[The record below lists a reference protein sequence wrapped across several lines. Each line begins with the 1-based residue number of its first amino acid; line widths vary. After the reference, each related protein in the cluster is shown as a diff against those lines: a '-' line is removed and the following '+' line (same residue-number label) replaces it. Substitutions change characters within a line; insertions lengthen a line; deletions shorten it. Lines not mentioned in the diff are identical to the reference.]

1 MPAPKTESPTPS
13 TRPAREN
20 KLPWRLTISD
30 ISKSAPASLK
40 RRAQESSS
48 PVVIQKAKAKKT
60 PKKSARARPAPATPV
75 GPTTARAATSA
86 RAGLARAAQLPARYR
101 EEDGPS
107 SLKIASKKN
116 RKSLKKAPKKKI
128 PKKKEDS
135 VPSKDERSENESS
148 DEDEDS
154 ESRKV
159 NKKKMSATPPHT
171 VAPSSSSGSDS
182 RANHESGPLIKKR
195 RLDTS
200 SEKMDT
206 NSKEDDLEE
215 EEEKEKEEEEED
227 TMVEDSEVE
236 DSTEAVLP
244 LDIEMEE
251 PTQSIQST
259 TQASPSSETEM
270 EDQEMANTA
279 QPEITH
285 PEHQESSLPQARQ
298 SEPPLS
304 ASTIKFHFN
313 VAPIP
318 KSLVN
323 QTGPST
329 SSIFLNTPG
338 KPAGE
343 GITQAFS
350 FLSPTFKGASLT
362 FNVPRNVKQVDSD
375 DDEKET
381 PRQPMPSTSQFQQQ
395 SQARISP
402 FLRFSTAPIKESPL
416 PIEKVKSPMEAREER
431 LLRRNDSEPTSSQ
444 NSVSKSSSRQH
455 SSESRRHQGEVV
467 NRGKNQRQIERKQHD
482 NSTSATRQVK
492 VEPLEESPEATAP
505 TKDSPLPIKKPKS
518 VMEEREERRLQNL
531 EKLHRNKSE
540 TTSYQNS
547 ESQSRE
553 PGQKPD
559 SHSLGLQDSSDSRQR
574 HGEVVNR
581 EDNQVEREQHESS
594 TTATRQVKVEQLEES
609 PEEDAFS
616 EMFQN
621 LRNQSL
627 REYFEA
633 LSRRDSGSCSRASE
647 VRDVRD
653 KRSDS
658 HSSRRDDSERPSNS
672 DSSAPRQPDSFEER
686 RQHKEAVRRE
696 GNQRQ
701 EARSKSRGPQGRESG
716 SRRSVDVDSRTER
729 KPQESPPATRQVKT
743 EEPEES
749 AAPEADIQNQSRRED
764 VEAPSRREDSVL
776 PSRAS
781 EVRDDDDSRLD
792 SRFSHRPDSERPV
805 NSDSG
810 SSRRQNSFEGRRQ
823 HAEADR
829 YENSTPATRQV
840 KKEELEESPAPEV
853 GPIRNQSR
861 REDVSTTSRSQDSV
875 SCSRASEPRHR
886 SDSRFTNRREERHHD
901 AGRSE
906 YSGSGSSQRQDSRAS
921 EVRDVRNRRSDSR
934 SSRRPDSERPGTSD
948 YRSSRRQDYY
958 DGRRPQEEA
967 VRREG
972 NQRQDAQSR
981 SSGQASNGDVFRRQ
995 PETDRRTDR
1004 TSYGNYGNNDNRSRN
1019 SFNNRMDERRVV
1031 YNQGQEDIPSTSRGP
1046 EARRSDHKA
1055 SERSQSKTVVGDGK
1069 RASLILFPKREYVF
1083 QKPSNSACW
1092 DHVTKE
1098 QRELLLNEGIVDVR
1112 AVEKGKASYIKSD
1125 ASKLTARDL
1134 EELAT
1139 RQARTLRARS
1149 ESGRHPISEICA
1161 GYVKFL
1167 ANDIRNR
1174 LGLVKLIVGDK
1185 VYKLRYRYVY
1195 IEGEAD
1201 LIAKARLELDEM
1213 CLQRLEHKY
1222 NEEKGNAE
1230 QLVNYI
1236 HHIPEEVAEKMR
1248 FQRVFNE
1255 AMRRVERCGVQI
1267 LHQQNRHTEE
1277 DNPPMNI
1284 HGRANRIREGKRC
1297 LDNFLKELAN
1307 QKTHQIQ
1314 IPMDII
1320 GEICG
1325 HQRSTI
1331 NEIERVTK
1339 TIIFVDPHS
1348 GEVEIEGGDMAIQD
1362 AEAQIRERIE
1372 WRQERIPK
1380 REFLEMEIPGNSIS
1394 GIIGKRGSTINR
1406 IRKISGAKI
1415 LIPNRAE
1422 PGERTA
1428 TVSISGDREQ
1438 IQKARIEIEYEL
1450 EEMRNN
1456 NRASTT
1462 SIDGRIFKK
1471 MVQIDSRYRPV
1482 NGKRGGVMASKRS
1495 TPSPVLQWEGKKRKW
1510 SDGSEMFSLADD
1522 ARTDVLRFC
1531 DGEVDA
1537 INAFTE
1543 AFISTYEPYF
1553 QGVRTVASRLRE
1565 INRYQDALQKLQS
1578 HRGCGLGCEQLNN
1591 SLAIPQSLKDDIWRE
1606 FHCGNDGR
1614 YCDVCCL
1621 MAPSDTFRK
1630 VPVANRLMRNATIAP
1645 MELCAYVCV
1654 CEQCQS
1660 IKKDVCHTCCK
1671 SLTQKKNGLSFD
1683 QDVPVL
1689 NKLNCIE
1696 LMLINLSR
1704 VVQSVVHLKNVGNRA
1719 SGMKGC
1725 GGPMIVLPTNLE
1737 KSIDGV
1743 LATLPSAEHMKIVV
1757 DTNWDRKY
1765 IVCMNRV
1772 LDALQ
1777 WLKINNP
1784 EYANVKINPD
1794 FMFIVE
1800 RDVLFEVGNCSQK
1813 DADQLVRSRNVSDG
1827 VLLKE
1832 GPSVTT
1838 VQTVSQPSHG
1848 SMTAYKRF
1856 KLLQL
1861 PYTPLGKDHPKADV
1875 WSFVNLFPRGLG
1887 GLRSVRTM
1895 KLSRRQ
1901 YNRSV
1906 LLNSNNK
1913 LDLSDP
1919 EVAKTLSSVFNKI
1932 PEFKQ
1937 YWAVVKNRLQFYCAI
1952 FGPPTWFVTLNPN
1965 VTMWTDLHDKYCKIL
1980 AVEVNADN
1988 IWPKRVDAFHE
1999 RVILAQ
2005 DGPLGNVEHYYVRTE
2020 YQHRG
2025 LQHVHCLFWIKEK
2038 PGKDADAEE
2047 IGTFHDKYLTS

>member
-60 PKKSARARPAPATPV
+60 PKKSVRARPAPATPTR
-75 GPTTARAATSA
+75 PTSARAATSA

-107 SLKIASKKN
+107 SLKIASKKK

-154 ESRKV
+154 ESRKI
-159 NKKKMSATPPHT
+159 NKKKMVAPPPRT
-171 VAPSSSSGSDS
+171 VAPPSSSESNS
-182 RANHESGPLIKKR
+182 RANHESEPPIKKR
-195 RLDTS
+195 RMDTS
-200 SEKMDT
+200 PENMETSSNKDDSEK
-206 NSKEDDLEE
+206 E
-215 EEEKEKEEEEED
+215 EEEEED

-259 TQASPSSETEM
+259 TQASPSSDTEV
-270 EDQEMANTA
+270 EDQEMANTV
-279 QPEITH
+279 QPEITR

-298 SEPPLS
+298 SELPIS
-304 ASTIKFHFN
+304 ASTIKFNFN

-318 KSLVN
+318 KSVVN

-338 KPAGE
+338 KPAG
-343 GITQAFS
+343 GITGMFGKREQAFS
-350 FLSPTFKGASLT
+350 FVSPTFKAAPLT

-381 PRQPMPSTSQFQQQ
+381 PRQPMPSTLQFQQTSETQ
-395 SQARISP
+395 ISP
-402 FLRFSTAPIKESPL
+402 FRRFSTAPIKESPL
-416 PIEKVKSPMEAREER
+416 PIEIFKSPMEAREER

-444 NSVSKSSSRQH
+444 NSASKSSSHQH
-455 SSESRRHQGEVV
+455 SSESRRRQGDVV
-467 NRGKNQRQIERKQHD
+467 NRKDNQRQVERIPY
-482 NSTSATRQVK
+482 
-492 VEPLEESPEATAP
+492 E
-505 TKDSPLPIKKPKS
+505 DSPLPIRKVKS
-518 VMEEREERRLQNL
+518 VMEEREEKRLQNL

-540 TTSYQNS
+540 TTSHQNS
-547 ESQSRE
+547 DSQSRE
-553 PGQKPD
+553 PGQRPD
-559 SHSLGLQDSSDSRQR
+559 SHSLGRQDSSDSRQR

-581 EDNQVEREQHESS
+581 EDNQVERKQHESS
-594 TTATRQVKVEQLEES
+594 TTATHQIKVEQLEES

-616 EMFQN
+616 EIFRNLQN
-621 LRNQSL
+621 KSC
-627 REYFEA
+627 REYLEA
-633 LSRRDSGSCSRASE
+633 LSRRDSGPCSRASE

-658 HSSRRDDSERPSNS
+658 HSSRRHDSERLSNS
-672 DSSAPRQPDSFEER
+672 DSSAPHRPDSFEKR
-686 RQHKEAVRRE
+686 RQHEEAVRRE

-716 SRRSVDVDSRTER
+716 SRRGVDVDSRTER
-729 KPQESPPATRQVKT
+729 KPQ
-743 EEPEES
+743 
-749 AAPEADIQNQSRRED
+749 
-764 VEAPSRREDSVL
+764 
-776 PSRAS
+776 
-781 EVRDDDDSRLD
+781 
-792 SRFSHRPDSERPV
+792 
-805 NSDSG
+805 
-810 SSRRQNSFEGRRQ
+810 
-823 HAEADR
+823 
-829 YENSTPATRQV
+829 ENSTPATRQV
-840 KKEELEESPAPEV
+840 KKEELEGSPEPET
-853 GPIRNQSR
+853 PIRNTSR
-861 REDVSTTSRSQDSV
+861 REDVEATSRREDSV
-875 SCSRASEPRHR
+875 LPSRAFEVRDVRDSR
-886 SDSRFTNRREERHHD
+886 SDSRSSRRPDSERPGTSDYRSSHRHDSFEGRRQHAEADRREKNQSLEARSNSIGPRGQDSGSKRGIDVKPYDNYTPATHQIKVEKQEEFPASEARIQDQSHRKDVAATSRRQDSASRRRAYEPSPKSGSYSTSRREERHHD
-901 AGRSE
+901 AVRSE
-906 YSGSGSSQRQDSRAS
+906 YSGYGSSQRQDSRAS
-921 EVRDVRNRRSDSR
+921 EVRDVRDRRSDSR

-948 YRSSRRQDYY
+948 YRSSRRQNSFER
-958 DGRRPQEEA
+958 RRPQEEVA
-967 VRREG
+967 KREE
-972 NQRQDAQSR
+972 NQRQDVRSR
-981 SSGQASNGDVFRRQ
+981 SSKQSSNGDEFRKH
-995 PETDRRTDR
+995 PETGRRTDR

-1031 YNQGQEDIPSTSRGP
+1031 YNQRQEDIPSTSRGT
-1046 EARRSDHKA
+1046 EAHHSDNLA
-1055 SERSQSKTVVGDGK
+1055 SERGPSKKVVGDSQGK
-1069 RASLILFPKREYVF
+1069 TLKS
-1083 QKPSNSACW
+1083 CW

-1098 QRELLLNEGIVDVR
+1098 QRELLLNKGIDVR
-1112 AVEKGKASYIKSD
+1112 AVEEGKASYIKSD
-1125 ASKLTARDL
+1125 ASKLTAGDL

-1277 DNPPMNI
+1277 DNPPMDI

-1307 QKTHQIQ
+1307 QKTHQIH

-1320 GEICG
+1320 GEICR

-1348 GEVEIEGGDMAIQD
+1348 GEVEIEGGEMAIRD
-1362 AEAQIRERIE
+1362 AETQIRQRIE

-1406 IRKISGAKI
+1406 IREISGAKI

-1456 NRASTT
+1456 NR
-1462 SIDGRIFKK
+1462 GR
-1471 MVQIDSRYRPV
+1471 QH
-1482 NGKRGGVMASKRS
+1482 
-1495 TPSPVLQWEGKKRKW
+1495 L
-1510 SDGSEMFSLADD
+1510 
-1522 ARTDVLRFC
+1522 
-1531 DGEVDA
+1531 
-1537 INAFTE
+1537 
-1543 AFISTYEPYF
+1543 YF
-1553 QGVRTVASRLRE
+1553 
-1565 INRYQDALQKLQS
+1565 
-1578 HRGCGLGCEQLNN
+1578 H
-1591 SLAIPQSLKDDIWRE
+1591 
-1606 FHCGNDGR
+1606 
-1614 YCDVCCL
+1614 
-1621 MAPSDTFRK
+1621 
-1630 VPVANRLMRNATIAP
+1630 
-1645 MELCAYVCV
+1645 
-1654 CEQCQS
+1654 
-1660 IKKDVCHTCCK
+1660 
-1671 SLTQKKNGLSFD
+1671 
-1683 QDVPVL
+1683 
-1689 NKLNCIE
+1689 
-1696 LMLINLSR
+1696 
-1704 VVQSVVHLKNVGNRA
+1704 
-1719 SGMKGC
+1719 
-1725 GGPMIVLPTNLE
+1725 
-1737 KSIDGV
+1737 
-1743 LATLPSAEHMKIVV
+1743 
-1757 DTNWDRKY
+1757 
-1765 IVCMNRV
+1765 
-1772 LDALQ
+1772 
-1777 WLKINNP
+1777 
-1784 EYANVKINPD
+1784 
-1794 FMFIVE
+1794 
-1800 RDVLFEVGNCSQK
+1800 
-1813 DADQLVRSRNVSDG
+1813 
-1827 VLLKE
+1827 
-1832 GPSVTT
+1832 
-1838 VQTVSQPSHG
+1838 
-1848 SMTAYKRF
+1848 
-1856 KLLQL
+1856 
-1861 PYTPLGKDHPKADV
+1861 
-1875 WSFVNLFPRGLG
+1875 
-1887 GLRSVRTM
+1887 
-1895 KLSRRQ
+1895 
-1901 YNRSV
+1901 
-1906 LLNSNNK
+1906 
-1913 LDLSDP
+1913 
-1919 EVAKTLSSVFNKI
+1919 
-1932 PEFKQ
+1932 
-1937 YWAVVKNRLQFYCAI
+1937 
-1952 FGPPTWFVTLNPN
+1952 
-1965 VTMWTDLHDKYCKIL
+1965 
-1980 AVEVNADN
+1980 
-1988 IWPKRVDAFHE
+1988 
-1999 RVILAQ
+1999 
-2005 DGPLGNVEHYYVRTE
+2005 
-2020 YQHRG
+2020 
-2025 LQHVHCLFWIKEK
+2025 
-2038 PGKDADAEE
+2038 
-2047 IGTFHDKYLTS
+2047 